1 MKAPQ
6 SRKPYTKV
14 AADVSGLFQEAKGQ
28 EISAMHTTLITHPN
42 WGVYFGRVERILQSM
57 GVNRDH
63 AAVTKLGRFHEGYE
77 GRR

>member
-14 AADVSGLFQEAKGQ
+14 AADVSGLFQKAKASRT
-28 EISAMHTTLITHPN
+28 ICDAHHLNHPPKLG
-42 WGVYFGRVERILQSM
+42 GVFWASGAYLQSM